1 MRLFEKPKKVIKRR
15 RRKQVNQWVEGQA
28 ANSDNMMNTLKHMPI
43 YQAPVASKSFPN
55 LPAWPINEL
64 YPKIN
69 VLRHATKWT
78 IVH

>member
-1 MRLFEKPKKVIKRR
+1 MNLFGKPKKVIRR
-15 RRKQVNQWVEGQA
+15 RHRKQANQWVEGQA
-28 ANSDNMMNTLKHMPI
+28 QDLDNMMNTLKHMPI

-69 VLRHATKWT
+69 VLGHVTKWT
-78 IVH
+78 KV